1 MCALN
6 KIKSHVKQKQFPEA
20 ILSDFGSSLS
30 IYNVCSF
37 VISTEQYE
45 VVTRGLDTTF
55 ACCSK

>member
-20 ILSDFGSSLS
+20 IFSDFGSSLS
-30 IYNVCSF
+30 IYKVCSF

-45 VVTRGLDTTF
+45 M
-55 ACCSK
+55 